1 MTDMPDRPKAPFRMT
16 PVVFHVL
23 LSLADGEAHAY
34 RVMKEVAARSDGA
47 VKIGPGSLHF
57 TLSKLLGANMIV
69 ESAERPDAD
78 SDDARRKYFR
88 LTEFGRAV
96 LGSEVAKLADI
107 VELARA
113 KNLVA
118 EGRGA

>member
-1 MTDMPDRPKAPFRMT
+1 MTNTPERPKAPFRMT

-34 RVMKEVAARSDGA
+34 RVMKEIATRTDGA

-57 TLSKLLGANMIV
+57 TLSKLLEAAMIV
-69 ESAERPDAD
+69 EASERPDRD
-78 SDDARRKYFR
+78 LDDARRKYYR
-88 LTEFGRAV
+88 MTEFGRAV
-96 LGSEVAKLADI
+96 LESEVSTLADI

-113 KNLVA
+113 KDLVA
-118 EGRGA
+118 DGRGV